1 MAIGRRF
8 SFGWS
13 VVALRAGFGALG
25 VIALVFGYLGFGR
38 FLDGSKEYGHDL
50 WDLLYYD
57 LQLFVL
63 GSPPLDA
70 GAVDQPLPITLQIAR
85 FAAPVF
91 TGYAVAEAARLLFS
105 SEARRLQIRLLRGHI
120 IICGE
125 TIFSVTLARRL
136 RAEGRKVVMVI
147 QNQDPDPFEWG
158 PLWIVGDVLD
168 PQVLWRAGLGGAS
181 SVFLCTAQSATN
193 SAVALATRQSP
204 GLRHR
209 PDLRVFSRI
218 SDPDLCLALQARYLG
233 DFDFDG
239 PQVDFF
245 NVEEVAARR
254 LCAEQA
260 ALTRPGQPGRRVL
273 VLGATTFGRA
283 MVVELVRQWITR
295 GDIAQR
301 PVLVL
306 ADADAKA
313 AIAFLSRRFSFL
325 DQASLIGYDIPVASV
340 LAHGVPDGPADQ
352 VFVCYDEEEIA
363 LRAALSMAHTPA
375 SIVVRLDSLVG
386 LQDPLMV
393 GRELDGMPRGL
404 RPFGVVP
411 AACDPELLS
420 QDLMERLARAMHDS
434 YLRGLRAETAVMGSS
449 AAVPWEDL
457 SPQMRRSNRAE
468 AADIGRKLRALGCN
482 LTPRNWPGEDHELT
496 RDELVRFAEMEH
508 ERWRTERT
516 GTGWSY
522 GKVRDNNAMLSPI
535 LVPWAEL
542 PQSVRDRNIAAA
554 AGVPEMLAEAGFRI
568 TRQAAG

>member
-13 VVALRAGFGALG
+13 VLALRVGFGALG
-25 VIALVFGYLGFGR
+25 LMALVFGYLGFEEFLRCHTDYGSGR
-38 FLDGSKEYGHDL
+38 L
-50 WDLLYYD
+50 DLLYYD

-70 GAVDQPLPITLQIAR
+70 GGGTCRLPPTLQIAR

-91 TGYAVAEAARLLFS
+91 TGYAVAEAVRLLFS
-105 SEARRLQIRLLRGHI
+105 SEVRRLQIRMLRGHI

-125 TIFSVTLARRL
+125 TVFCVTLARRL

-147 QNQDPDPFEWG
+147 QTRDPDPFEWG

-181 SVFLCTAQSATN
+181 SLFLCTAQSATN

-209 PDLRVFSRI
+209 PDLRVFSRV
-218 SDPDLCLALQARYLG
+218 SDADLCLALQARYLG
-233 DFDFDG
+233 DDNAAG

-260 ALTRPGQPGRRVL
+260 AHARPWQRIL

-283 MVVELVRQWITR
+283 MIVELVRQWITR
-295 GDIAQR
+295 GQAEEH
-301 PVLVL
+301 PVLIL
-306 ADADAKA
+306 ADKDATA

-325 DQASLIGYDIPVASV
+325 EPGSLIAYDIPVSSV

-363 LRAALSMAHTPA
+363 LRAALAMAHTRPA

-393 GRELDGMPRGL
+393 GRDLDGMPRGF

-420 QDLMERLARAMHDS
+420 QDLMERLARAMHDT
-434 YLRGLRAETAVMGSS
+434 YLRDRRAEAGVAGNF

-457 SPQMRRSNRAE
+457 SPQMRKSNRAE
-468 AADIGRKLRALGCN
+468 AADIGRKLRAIGCY

-496 RDELVRFAEMEH
+496 HDELIRLAEMEH
-508 ERWRTERT
+508 ERWRAERT
-516 GTGWSY
+516 DAGWRY
-522 GKVRDNNAMLSPI
+522 GELRDDEAKTSPL
-535 LVPWAEL
+535 LVAWTDL
-542 PQSVRDRNIAAA
+542 PGGERDRNVAAA
-554 AGVPEMLAEAGFRI
+554 AVVQGMLAEAGFRI
-568 TRQAAG
+568 TRQAAK

>member
-13 VVALRAGFGALG
+13 VLALRIGFGALG
-25 VIALVFGYLGFGR
+25 VMALVFGYLGFAQ
-38 FLDGSKEYGHDL
+38 FLAGSTEYGHDR

-57 LQLFVL
+57 LQLFVI
-63 GSPPLDA
+63 GSPPLDF
-70 GAVDQPLPITLQIAR
+70 GGTHDHPLPLTLQIAR

-91 TGYAVAEAARLLFS
+91 TGYAVAEVAIQLFAS
-105 SEARRLQIRLLRGHI
+105 QLRRLRIRLLRGHI

-125 TIFSVTLARRL
+125 TIFCVTLARRL

-147 QNQDPDPFEWG
+147 QTSDPDPFEWG

-193 SAVALATRQSP
+193 SAVALATRQSS
-204 GLRHR
+204 GLAHR
-209 PDLRVFSRI
+209 SDLRVFCRI
-218 SDPDLCLALQARYLG
+218 SDPDLCLALQSRYLG
-233 DFDFDG
+233 DVNFGG

-260 ALTRPGQPGRRVL
+260 AHAGPGQRVL
-273 VLGATTFGRA
+273 VLGATIFGRA
-283 MVVELVRQWITR
+283 MIVELVRQWITR
-295 GDIAQR
+295 GETAER

-306 ADADAKA
+306 ADAGATA
-313 AIAFLSRRFSFL
+313 TIASLTRRFSFL
-325 DQASLIGYDIPVASV
+325 EQASLVAYDIPASSI

-352 VFVCYDEEEIA
+352 VFICYDEEEIA
-363 LRAALSMAHTPA
+363 LRAALSMAHTRPTT
-375 SIVVRLDSLVG
+375 IVVRLDSLVG

-420 QDLMERLARAMHDS
+420 QDLMERLARAMHDI
-434 YLRGLRAETAVMGSS
+434 YLRGLRTGGGV

-457 SPQMRRSNRAE
+457 SPQLRTSNRAE
-468 AADIGRKLRALGCN
+468 AADIGRKLRAIGCN
-482 LTPRNWPGEDHELT
+482 LTPRNWPGEDHELSH
-496 RDELVRFAEMEH
+496 DELIQFAEMEH
-508 ERWRTERT
+508 ERWRRERIDS
-516 GTGWSY
+516 GWRY
-522 GKVRDNNAMLSPI
+522 GAVRDDDAMLSPLLI
-535 LVPWAEL
+535 PWHEL
-542 PQSVRDRNIAAA
+542 PDCERDRNITAAA
-554 AGVPEMLAEAGFRI
+554 KVPEMLAEAGFRI
-568 TRQAAG
+568 TRQAAD